1 MNRSS
6 AYRRHAQDCIAMA
19 ELVTSEKTKSSLFGW
34 AQSFHRLAQLA
45 EETERAER
53 VGQPEP
59 GQGGAPD
66 PSVSA
71 A

>member
-34 AQSFHRLAQLA
+34 ARQLA
-45 EETERAER
+45 KRAEEAELAEGA
-53 VGQPEP
+53 GQPEP
-59 GQGGAPD
+59 SRGGAPD
-66 PSVSA
+66 PSVSGA
-71 A
+71 